1 MEPLNRTNKFEPMPI
16 FMKTYRLIFVF
27 CASALFSASLCAQ
40 EKYILDLDKSIEIA
54 KEKSFEMLML
64 QENLSVAEYE
74 LKAATNKFKTNIDL
88 ALTMPNYIESIES
101 WDTGGGLSYYS
112 NKKLQ
117 YSSSLNITQPLP
129 TDGYL
134 FVNSGVM
141 NIDDFNADT
150 NSLRLNTR
158 FGFRQ
163 PLDAF
168 YSYNNIQAEFKK
180 ADLNYELWQKR
191 LLRAE
196 LDLVYKVSVAFY
208 NMLSAKEQ
216 LSIASMNRDR
226 QKASFEV
233 ASNKYNAGLIRETEA
248 LQMEIDLG
256 AAENNYDLA
265 SVRFTS
271 SKNDLKK
278 VLGLSSK
285 DSISVVGDF
294 EYSEVFVDVEKA
306 VQLGFDNRLEIRE
319 REIEIELSG
328 IQIKKRKA
336 DRFVKGDITAYYD
349 FIGVG
354 YDNLGT
360 PAFGNAYDDMQNR
373 PGNRGLALNIYI
385 PLLDWGVNKSL
396 QRAAEAT
403 QQGQRYNLELD
414 KVTIETDIRNLVNR
428 LHSSLNRLKLL
439 ERNVQLAER
448 NFEISMARFNNG
460 GIDAQT
466 LALDRVRLND
476 SYLSRLDAYISYR
489 LFLSDLARKTF
500 YDFENNVALVR

>member
-1 MEPLNRTNKFEPMPI
+1 MELLNQMNQFNPSNKN
-16 FMKTYRLIFVF
+16 MKIYRLLIML
-27 CASALFSASLCAQ
+27 CAYALISGPLHAQ
-40 EKYILDLDKSIEIA
+40 EKYILDLNKCLDIA
-54 KEKSFEMLML
+54 KEKSYEMLIL
-64 QENLSVAEYE
+64 QENLNVAGYE

-88 ALTMPNYIESIES
+88 ALTIPNYVESIES

-117 YSSSLNITQPLP
+117 YASSLNVTQPLP

-134 FVNSGVM
+134 YINSGVL
-141 NIDDFNADT
+141 NVDDFNADT

-180 ADLNYELWQKR
+180 ANLNYELWQKR
-191 LLRAE
+191 LLRTE
-196 LDLVYKVSVAFY
+196 LDLVYKVSAAFY
-208 NMLSAKEQ
+208 NLVSAKEQ
-216 LSIASMNRDR
+216 LSIASMNKER

-256 AAENNYDLA
+256 AAENSYDLS
-265 SVRFTS
+265 SVNYIAR
-271 SKNDLKK
+271 KNDLKK
-278 VLGLSSK
+278 VLGMSLQ
-285 DSISVVGDF
+285 DSISVTGDF
-294 EYSEVFVDVEKA
+294 DYTDVFVDVEKA

-319 REIEIELSG
+319 REIEIELSD

-360 PAFGNAYDDMQNR
+360 PAFDNAYQDMQLR

-385 PLLDWGVNKSL
+385 PILDWGVNKSL

-414 KVTIETDIRNLVNR
+414 KVSIETDIRNLVNH

-448 NFEISMARFNNG
+448 NFEISTARFNNG

-476 SYLSRLDAYISYR
+476 AYLSRLEAYISYR
-489 LFLSDLARKTF
+489 LLLSDLSRKTF